1 MPVQIISKFQSKIVD
16 KLLASER
23 MDFQLFN
30 SSDLW
35 EKSLND
41 LDLLNSKPLKS
52 TAFSNQNAQ
61 KQKN

>member
-1 MPVQIISKFQSKIVD
+1 MPVQIISKFQSKIVN
-16 KLLASER
+16 KLLAPER
-23 MDFQLFN
+23 KDFKIFN

-35 EKSLND
+35 EKSQNY

-52 TAFSNQNAQ
+52 IAFSDQNAQ